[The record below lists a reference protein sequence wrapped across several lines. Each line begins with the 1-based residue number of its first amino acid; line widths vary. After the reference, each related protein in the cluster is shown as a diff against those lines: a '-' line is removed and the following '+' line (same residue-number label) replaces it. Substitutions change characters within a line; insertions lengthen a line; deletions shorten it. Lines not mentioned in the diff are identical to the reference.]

1 MSVEERAA
9 AFDHNDHEMRA
20 RCAEAYG
27 ELRSGCPVFHSDA
40 WGGFWV
46 ASRYEDVYEVGRDV
60 ERFASGPGVMLPPVG
75 HGRPLLPMEADPP
88 EHPEYR
94 RLLLPRFAPAAVAG
108 MEEDVRELARGL
120 VDAVAEKGEA
130 DLYETLCKPLPMLL
144 ITRLLGI
151 ERDETFWAWTDTL
164 IYGRV
169 DGTSQE
175 EILAAADS
183 LYAFLDAQIAR
194 SPRASRR
201 DDLISLLLQGDV
213 EGRPYRED
221 EIRDL
226 CFFLLIAGL
235 ENTAFGIRATLRHL
249 AVEPDAPRRR
259 PGRPGARAQRRRAV
273 AAAVHAGHRLCRTAT
288 RDTEVA
294 GAQIPAGDRV
304 LLLFGSANRD
314 SAVFPDADEFHLDR
328 RDGRHVAFGVGPH
341 RCVGSNLAR
350 LEIRVAVEEF
360 LRRVPDFRLA
370 PGPDPGWYDASAL
383 NVEWERLDEGR
394 GRSRDVRRARA
405 VLGDLPVRLHE

>member
-1 MSVEERAA
+1 MAAIDESAA
-9 AFDHNDHEMRA
+9 AFDHNDHAMRA
-20 RCAEAYG
+20 RCAEAYA
-27 ELRSGCPVFHSDA
+27 ELREHCPVFHSEA

-75 HGRPLLPMEADPP
+75 HGRPLLPMDSDPP
-88 EHPEYR
+88 EHPEYK
-94 RLLLPRFAPAAVAG
+94 RLMLPRFAPAAVAG
-108 MEEDVRELARGL
+108 MEQDVRDLARGL
-120 VDAVAEKGEA
+120 VEGIAGRGEA

-151 ERDETFWAWTDTL
+151 ERDPSFWAWTDTL

-169 DGTSQE
+169 DGTSPE
-175 EILAAADS
+175 EIRAAADS
-183 LYAFLDAQIAR
+183 LYGFLAAQVADR
-194 SPRASRR
+194 RAVPGR
-201 DDLISLLLQGDV
+201 DDLISLMLQGSV

-221 EIRDL
+221 EILDN

-249 AVEPDAPRRR
+249 AVEPADR
-259 PGRPGARAQRRRAV
+259 
-273 AAAVHAGHRLCRTAT
+273 AAVLADPALVHNLVEQSLRLYTPVTALCRTAT

-294 GAQIPAGDRV
+294 GQAIAAGERV

-314 SAVFPDADEFHLDR
+314 PAVFPDADTFHLDR
-328 RDGRHVAFGVGPH
+328 RDGRHVAFGIGPH

-350 LEIRVAVEEF
+350 LEMRVAVEEL
-360 LRRVPDFRLA
+360 LRLIPDYRLA
-370 PGPDPGWYDASAL
+370 PGPDPGWYDATRL
-383 NVEWERLDEGR
+383 NVVW
-394 GRSRDVRRARA
+394 DVPGGAR
-405 VLGDLPVRLHE
+405 

>member
-60 ERFASGPGVMLPPVG
+60 ERFASAPGVMLPPVG

-94 RLLLPRFAPAAVAG
+94 RLLLPRFAPVAVAG

-120 VDAVAEKGEA
+120 VDAVADAGRA

-183 LYAFLDAQIAR
+183 LYAFLDAQIADR
-194 SPRASRR
+194 RARPGR

-249 AVEPDAPRRR
+249 AVEPAHR
-259 PGRPGARAQRRRAV
+259 
-273 AAAVHAGHRLCRTAT
+273 AAVLADPALVHNVVEQSLRLYTPVTGLCRTAT

-360 LRRVPDFRLA
+360 LRRVPEFCLA

-383 NVEWERLDEGR
+383 DVEWKVPG
-394 GRSRDVRRARA
+394 
-405 VLGDLPVRLHE
+405 

>member
-1 MSVEERAA
+1 
-9 AFDHNDHEMRA
+9 MRA
-20 RCAEAYG
+20 RCAEAYA
-27 ELRSGCPVFHSDA
+27 ELRTGCPVFHTEA

-60 ERFASGPGVMLPPVG
+60 ARFASGPGAMLPPVG
-75 HGRPLLPMEADPP
+75 HGRPLLPMDADPP

-108 MEEDVRELARGL
+108 MEADVRDLARGL
-120 VDAVAEKGEA
+120 VDEIAGRGEA

-169 DGTSQE
+169 DGTSPE
-175 EILAAADS
+175 EIRAAADG
-183 LYAFLDAQIAR
+183 LYGFLEGQVADR
-194 SPRASRR
+194 RRRPGR

-221 EIRDL
+221 EILDL

-249 AVEPDAPRRR
+249 AVEPGDR
-259 PGRPGARAQRRRAV
+259 
-273 AAAVHAGHRLCRTAT
+273 AAVLADPGLVHNLVEQSLRLYSPVTGLCRTAT
-288 RDTEVA
+288 SDTVVA
-294 GAQIPAGDRV
+294 GQSIAAGERV

-314 SAVFPDADEFHLDR
+314 PAVFPDADEFHLDR
-328 RDGRHVAFGVGPH
+328 RDGRHVAFGIGPH

-350 LEIRVAVEEF
+350 LEMRVAVEEL
-360 LRRVPDFRLA
+360 LRRIPQFQLSGA
-370 PGPDPGWYDASAL
+370 DPGWYDAT
-383 NVEWERLDEGR
+383 RLDIVWDPEE
-394 GRSRDVRRARA
+394 VAR
-405 VLGDLPVRLHE
+405 

>member
-1 MSVEERAA
+1 MAAIEERAA
-9 AFDHNDHEMRA
+9 AFDHNDHAMRA
-20 RCAEAYG
+20 RCAEVYA
-27 ELRSGCPVFHSDA
+27 ELREQCPVFHSEA

-75 HGRPLLPMEADPP
+75 HGRPLLPMDSDPP
-88 EHPEYR
+88 EHPEYK
-94 RLLLPRFAPAAVAG
+94 RLMLPRFAPAAVAG
-108 MEEDVRELARGL
+108 MERDVRALARGL
-120 VDAVAEKGEA
+120 VEGIAARGEA

-151 ERDETFWAWTDTL
+151 GRDEAFWAWTDTL

-169 DGTSQE
+169 DGTGPDTIRS
-175 EILAAADS
+175 AADS
-183 LYAFLDAQIAR
+183 LYGFLAAQVADR
-194 SPRASRR
+194 RAHPGG
-201 DDLISLLLQGDV
+201 DDLISLMLQGEV

-221 EIRDL
+221 EILDN

-249 AVEPDAPRRR
+249 AVEPSDR
-259 PGRPGARAQRRRAV
+259 
-273 AAAVHAGHRLCRTAT
+273 AAVLADPALVHNLVEQSLRLYSPVTALCRTAT

-294 GAQIPAGDRV
+294 GQRIAAGERV

-314 SAVFPDADEFHLDR
+314 PAVFPDADAFHLDR
-328 RDGRHVAFGVGPH
+328 RDGRHVAFGIGPH

-350 LEIRVAVEEF
+350 LEMRVAVEEL
-360 LRRVPDFRLA
+360 LRLIPEFRLA
-370 PGPDPGWYDASAL
+370 PGPDPGWYDAT
-383 NVEWERLDEGR
+383 R
-394 GRSRDVRRARA
+394 
-405 VLGDLPVRLHE
+405 LPVVWDVPGGAR